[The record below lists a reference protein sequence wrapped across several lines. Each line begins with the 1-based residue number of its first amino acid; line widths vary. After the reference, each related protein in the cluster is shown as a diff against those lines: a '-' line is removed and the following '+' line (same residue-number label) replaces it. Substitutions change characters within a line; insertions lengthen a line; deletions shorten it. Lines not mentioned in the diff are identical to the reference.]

1 MYGAVPRPYDEGS
14 EDDDVRARLLP
25 HEEDVLP
32 VFERLWDRRQA
43 TWRLAL
49 LVSCMGLLVMVAVI
63 NPGPLAYKKAKAV
76 DGTST
81 PTNTSR
87 AVFIGG

>member
-25 HEEDVLP
+25 DEEDVP
-32 VFERLWDRRQA
+32 VFGRLWDRQQT

-63 NPGPLAYKKAKAV
+63 NPGPLANKKAKAV
-76 DGTST
+76 DGMSSHTYTQPYSMY
-81 PTNTSR
+81 
-87 AVFIGG
+87 GG